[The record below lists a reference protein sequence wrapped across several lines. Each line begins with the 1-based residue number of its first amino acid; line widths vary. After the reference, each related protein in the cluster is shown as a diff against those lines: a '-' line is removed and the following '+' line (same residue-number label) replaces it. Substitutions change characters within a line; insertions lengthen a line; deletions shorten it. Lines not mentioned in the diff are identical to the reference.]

1 MLHLTKKQIILALL
15 VINLLFTS
23 GMTFAFWASS
33 ISGNSGNNDGLI
45 NIGDWG
51 TPIFTPS
58 EFYTFATKTNSL
70 ATDNYY
76 IANDIDFTGFT
87 WTYNATNNAV
97 TFRGTLNGNGKT
109 LSNLTITN
117 TSTSYL
123 YNGIFPRLNGATIHD
138 LTLENINTIT
148 TLTGTSQR
156 SGLIAGN
163 AWGGTNTLTNITIID
178 SGSQGNSTNGVGGL
192 IGNVQ
197 NSTTI
202 LNLNNIKATNLRV
215 FNRSAYVGGL
225 VGRISTSGARVTMN
239 DVDFQG
245 QVYAYT
251 SSGYSGG
258 LIGYTPSGS
267 YFTLNR
273 AIVEATFQNTLVTN
287 ATYYLR
293 YSDRYLGGII
303 GYNAAVAANINI
315 TDAFFTG
322 SLFNQTNTY
331 RAAVGT
337 VSGRDATQATLLRT
351 YHSYVAYR
359 TATGTVSYT
368 QTGQTGQM
376 ATVVSATAMPTSV
389 WWDGFYV
396 NLVAGNTDWMQT
408 PVTGRP
414 YLNRA

>member
-33 ISGNSGNNDGLI
+33 ISGSDGINDGLI
-45 NIGDWG
+45 DIGDWG
-51 TPIFTPS
+51 TPIFTPN

-70 ATDNYY
+70 ATDHYY
-76 IANDIDFTGFT
+76 VANDIDFTGFT

-123 YNGIFPRLNGATIHD
+123 YNGIFPRINGATIHD
-138 LTLENINTIT
+138 LTLDSVNTVT

-178 SGSQGNSTNGVGGL
+178 SGSQGNSINGVGGL

-225 VGRISTSGARVTMN
+225 VGRISTSGARVTIN

-303 GYNAAVAANINI
+303 GYNAVAAANVKI

-376 ATVVSATAMPTSV
+376 ATVVSATAMPTST

-396 NLVAGNTDWMQT
+396 NLVLGNTDWVQT